1 MAPLGSGSGS
11 SSGTASSPGSG
22 AATGLPVS
30 GAALSLD
37 ELRRFV
43 RHCDPQRP
51 LDADDPLYVPFDE
64 GVPTRGTTHASCIQA
79 LRRFI
84 YLKDESCQLFTG
96 FPGTGKTTELRRLG
110 AQLSAA
116 RDLPTHAL
124 YIDFEEYL
132 DRYTPAS
139 ITDVLRI
146 VAYSLDRA
154 ATVAEG
160 KDPNAEPGYLRRLF
174 DFLVLSD
181 VSLKKLDFHVVG
193 ATLMLELKNNPSF
206 RQRVEETLSGRFQQ
220 FATEALHTM
229 TEAVVRL
236 RKAPDS
242 TAERVVVIA
251 DGLEKFTPLREEDR
265 DAMEASV
272 ESLFVQHARLLRLP
286 CHVIYTFPI
295 WLRFRVAELGSLYDS
310 QPLVLPMVKIAE
322 RDGGPYEAGIEKLR
336 ELVRKRIDERRVFGA
351 DGTILTDLV
360 LASGGYPR
368 DLLRMVRE
376 VLVRGESFPVAG
388 ATANRVIDDL
398 AREYAVIVRGT
409 HVPMLKDIATTH
421 ALPQA
426 DSSEVAAFGRLL
438 EKWLVLAYRDEAE
451 WYDLHPLVRRA
462 PLVTEAGIARA
473 ARAE

>member
-1 MAPLGSGSGS
+1 MP
-11 SSGTASSPGSG
+11 
-22 AATGLPVS
+22 
-30 GAALSLD
+30 LSLED
-37 ELRRFV
+37 LRRFV
-43 RHCDPQRP
+43 RCCDPQRP
-51 LDADDPLYVPFDE
+51 LEADDPLYVPFDE

-96 FPGTGKTTELRRLG
+96 FPGTGKTTELRRLR

-116 RDLPTHAL
+116 RDLPTHAV

-146 VAYSLDRA
+146 VAFSLDRA
-154 ATVAEG
+154 ATLAEG
-160 KDPNAEPGYLRRLF
+160 KDPDAEPGYLRRLF
-174 DFLVLSD
+174 DFLILTD
-181 VSLKKLDFHVVG
+181 VSLNKLDFHLVG
-193 ATLMLELKNNPSF
+193 ATLMLELKNNPTF

-220 FATEALHTM
+220 FAAEALSTM

-272 ESLFVQHARLLRLP
+272 ESLFVQHSRLLRLP
-286 CHVIYTFPI
+286 CHVVYTFPI

-322 RDGGPYEAGIEKLR
+322 RSGGPYEAGIEKLR
-336 ELVRKRIDERRVFGA
+336 ELVRKRIDVGRVFGE
-351 DGTILTDLV
+351 DDSILTDLV

-376 VLVRGESFPVAG
+376 VLVRGESFPVPPLVG
-388 ATANRVIDDL
+388 SRVIDDL
-398 AREYAVIVRGT
+398 AREYAVVVRGT
-409 HVPMLKDIATTH
+409 HIPMIKALAGTH
-421 ALPQA
+421 TLPQA
-426 DSSEVAAFGRLL
+426 DANEVAAFGRLL

-462 PLVTEAGIARA
+462 PLVAAALGAR
-473 ARAE
+473 

>member
-1 MAPLGSGSGS
+1 M
-11 SSGTASSPGSG
+11 T
-22 AATGLPVS
+22 
-30 GAALSLD
+30 LSLED
-37 ELRRFV
+37 LRRFV
-43 RHCDPQRP
+43 RCCDPQRP
-51 LDADDPLYVPFDE
+51 LEADDPLYVAFDE

-96 FPGTGKTTELRRLG
+96 FPGTGKTTELRRLR

-116 RDLPTHAL
+116 RDLPTHAV

-146 VAYSLDRA
+146 VAFALDRA

-160 KDPNAEPGYLRRLF
+160 KDPDAEPGYLRRLF
-174 DFLVLSD
+174 DFLVLTD
-181 VSLKKLDFHVVG
+181 VSLNKLDFHLVG
-193 ATLMLELKNNPSF
+193 ATLMLELKNNPTF

-220 FATEALHTM
+220 FAAEALSTM

-322 RDGGPYEAGIEKLR
+322 RGGGPYAAGIEKLR
-336 ELVRKRIDERRVFGA
+336 ELVRKRIDVRRVFGESDA
-351 DGTILTDLV
+351 ILTDLV

-376 VLVRGESFPVAG
+376 VLVRGESFPVPALVG
-388 ATANRVIDDL
+388 SHVIEDL
-398 AREYAVIVRGT
+398 AREYAVVVRGT
-409 HVPMLKDIATTH
+409 HLPMIKALAGTH

-426 DSSEVAAFGRLL
+426 DANEVAAFGRLL

-462 PLVTEAGIARA
+462 PLVAAALGAR
-473 ARAE
+473 